1 MILHT
6 ARCNT
11 IIVVII
17 RQSNLIIIDLNATQ
31 VLNRKLC
38 LHFVSD
44 MNSSLQIQ
52 KLLACSEEFDEFQE
66 LDILIESPFV
76 CETVEGEGVKQV
88 FLGE

>member
-1 MILHT
+1 
-6 ARCNT
+6 
-11 IIVVII
+11 
-17 RQSNLIIIDLNATQ
+17 
-31 VLNRKLC
+31 
-38 LHFVSD
+38 